1 MPVSPVT
8 LRASFE
14 SYTQEAELAPATVKR
29 WSPVIDR
36 FAEHLGHDARRIAR
50 TDIVSWK
57 DALLKEGKASRTVR
71 DVYLASVIGELRLA
85 PGGLAVKTAVGIAR
99 ARMGVVLARLAME
112 VRAAIVVAA
121 AVLGT
126 KALLRSPGLD
136 QRSIDRKMFVRQQRL
151 DLRMVQNAVM
161 NFVNTSPF
169 CSRSRFFVK
178 VVGSQTGSSGES
190 PTNQRYKR
198 L

>member
-1 MPVSPVT
+1 MLTIPRNAQLEIERAWAGYDITGVDLVTGAAVHIQCKPSGPPRSETRASEQVLLEAVAEAVAEVSPVT

-85 PGGLAVKTAVGIAR
+85 PGGLAVK
-99 ARMGVVLARLAME
+99 
-112 VRAAIVVAA
+112 A
-121 AVLGT
+121 AVVTGFTAPGGPESLT
-126 KALLRSPGLD
+126 KLLCLMIKRNISVEEIVKNLAPG
-136 QRSIDRKMFVRQQRL
+136 
-151 DLRMVQNAVM
+151 
-161 NFVNTSPF
+161 
-169 CSRSRFFVK
+169 
-178 VVGSQTGSSGES
+178 E
-190 PTNQRYKR
+190 
-198 L
+198 